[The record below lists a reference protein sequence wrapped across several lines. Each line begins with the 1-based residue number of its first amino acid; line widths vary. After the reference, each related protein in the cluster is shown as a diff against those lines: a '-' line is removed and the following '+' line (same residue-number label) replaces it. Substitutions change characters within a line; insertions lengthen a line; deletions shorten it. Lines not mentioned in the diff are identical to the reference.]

1 MAYIALIT
9 WFVTMLPGLYM
20 LTVWLIENDVTD
32 RNSAS
37 NLPVPIIFTH
47 LTLAVTGFGVWVAY
61 LLSDRDFLAWTALSI
76 IALIDLLGLAMFAR
90 WIPVYREPVVPA
102 AQQVLPAAQV
112 APPEGS
118 FPVVVVFGHGFL
130 AVSTA
135 VLVLLSALGVELH
148 L

>member
-1 MAYIALIT
+1 MAYIALVT

-32 RNSAS
+32 RNSTS
-37 NLPVPIIFTH
+37 NLPVPVIFTH

-61 LLSDRDFLAWTALSI
+61 LLFDRGLLAWTALGI
-76 IALIDLLGLAMFAR
+76 IGLIDLLGIAMFAR
-90 WIPVYREPVVPA
+90 WLPVYREPAVPA

-112 APPEGS
+112 APPEGN

-130 AVSTA
+130 AISTA
-135 VLVLLSALGVELH
+135 VLVLLSALGV
-148 L
+148 